1 MSLRTRLF
9 LGLTLLVV
17 AAVGSATWAIGVLG
31 QHRIEVA
38 LSGRVLE
45 LAQPILATLEEAT
58 TLAEASVRATRL
70 QQRGVAQEIVLGDP
84 SGQRSDGGVADPR
97 MVAAASSAPFVV
109 HSGEQAFAY
118 APLRRDGRLFGVV
131 RIRAGSDDSTRL
143 WRELAPL
150 AWAIALVDIGLILLF
165 GGLFLRRVIDP
176 LRGLSDA
183 AMRVA
188 EGALD
193 VAPLP
198 PHPND
203 DELGRLIRAFN
214 EMTRSLREQRE
225 QVVAQAKLATVGRL
239 AAGVAHEVGN
249 PLSAIVGYLAM
260 LRQDVERLGA
270 EVETRELVDRAAREA
285 ERMRT
290 LIAELVDYARP
301 VPPKQEPVELGP
313 LVAATCELLRP
324 QRRMRD
330 VLVEIAPSLPTVR
343 GDAARLQQVMI
354 NLLLN
359 GADAMSGHGKIRIWA
374 EVHDDRC
381 DLLVEDEG
389 PGVKPEQ
396 RALLFDPFF
405 TTKPPG
411 EGTGLGLAVSRSIVE
426 ALGGRIELVPSERGA
441 RFAIRLPLAARP
453 AT

>member
-188 EGALD
+188 EGLSSQSARQNRSK
-193 VAPLP
+193 PSSS
-198 PHPND
+198 
-203 DELGRLIRAFN
+203 GRFLSWRARRIS
-214 EMTRSLREQRE
+214 TSRSCRWGHRQDSHAR
-225 QVVAQAKLATVGRL
+225 
-239 AAGVAHEVGN
+239 
-249 PLSAIVGYLAM
+249 SAI
-260 LRQDVERLGA
+260 ERYPASENG
-270 EVETRELVDRAAREA
+270 
-285 ERMRT
+285 RMS
-290 LIAELVDYARP
+290 
-301 VPPKQEPVELGP
+301 
-313 LVAATCELLRP
+313 
-324 QRRMRD
+324 
-330 VLVEIAPSLPTVR
+330 AP
-343 GDAARLQQVMI
+343 
-354 NLLLN
+354 
-359 GADAMSGHGKIRIWA
+359 
-374 EVHDDRC
+374 
-381 DLLVEDEG
+381 
-389 PGVKPEQ
+389 
-396 RALLFDPFF
+396 
-405 TTKPPG
+405 
-411 EGTGLGLAVSRSIVE
+411 
-426 ALGGRIELVPSERGA
+426 
-441 RFAIRLPLAARP
+441 
-453 AT
+453 